1 MKKPKANSKDHCKA
15 NTKSLNSKVYYE
27 IEKILD
33 RRTVNGDNFYLVKWK
48 DYPSDFNTWEPVSS
62 FNQCSLLIQ
71 NFDKN
76 FDKKQ
81 KRRRPCRS
89 QRNGK
94 NPRKNIIKIKLIEN
108 NEDDEDGV
116 EFTENL
122 QNLEKSKNLEI
133 SQNFENSE
141 NSTINVINLMEDEEK
156 TNNLQNSLTEEINY
170 DTEEETE
177 EIIDINKISSNLNSN
192 SNLNLNP
199 NSNLNNNIHSQE
211 SPERIIS
218 HELQEN
224 NEVIYKLEM
233 KSFNLIIK
241 SSAELRRSHTDL
253 LVDYL
258 EKKFIK
264 NSNKV

>member
-94 NPRKNIIKIKLIEN
+94 NPRKNIIKIKLTES
-108 NEDDEDGV
+108 NEQEGV

-122 QNLEKSKNLEI
+122 KNLEN
-133 SQNFENSE
+133 SKNFENLENSE

-156 TNNLQNSLTEEINY
+156 TNNLQNSLTEGINY

-177 EIIDINKISSNLNSN
+177 EMIDINKISSNSN
-192 SNLNLNP
+192 SNLNP
-199 NSNLNNNIHSQE
+199 NSNLNNYMPCQE

-224 NEVIYKLEM
+224 YEVIYKLEM

-258 EKKFIK
+258 EQKFIK